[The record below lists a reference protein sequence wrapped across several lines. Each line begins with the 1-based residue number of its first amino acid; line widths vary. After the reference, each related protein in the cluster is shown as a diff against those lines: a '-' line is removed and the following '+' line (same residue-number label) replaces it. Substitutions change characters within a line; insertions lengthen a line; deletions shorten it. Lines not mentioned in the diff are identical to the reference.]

1 MYNDKKII
9 VIIPARGGSK
19 GIPRKN
25 IRLLA
30 NKPLIAYSIET
41 SLKSKYVDKVVVT
54 TDDDEIKFIAEKFG
68 ASTIKRSGNLAL
80 DDIPLDPVIYDAVKT
95 EENSCKTIFDFIITV
110 QPTSPLL
117 KTETIDETIEK
128 LHDNSNDTIISV
140 FDDRHLNWGFDD
152 KEKKYYPLYEERVNR
167 QYLPKTFKETG
178 GIFATKRE
186 FLSENSRMGEN
197 INLIELSPHESID
210 IDNYEDWWVA
220 ERLIN
225 KKRVVIKTD
234 ATNEI
239 GTGHIY
245 RGLAIASKLPNHEV
259 LFLLDEDKKLGI
271 EIIES
276 YNYPY
281 LTHKSTKNHI
291 NSKSNSN
298 SNSTNSNNTNSNS
311 INSNSTNSNH
321 TNFNSNSNIN
331 DNSINSSTFINNAN
345 GYYNND
351 LMEKIKEYD
360 PDIIINDI
368 LNTSYEYISLLK
380 RNNYFV
386 VNFEDIGDGAKVA
399 DIVFDALYEHQIPSK
414 NVYSGYKYYILKD
427 EFYFQKQKEI
437 KKNDSVNEI
446 LLTFGGTDPNDLTR
460 KTLNAVLNSKYN
472 GNITIILGLGY
483 KDKKGIKYEFNK
495 HSNIEIFENVK
506 NISEYMY
513 KADLIFTSA
522 GRTMYEIASIGVP
535 CICLCQNNRELTH
548 TFANAKNGFINLGLG
563 KDINEDEII
572 DTMENLISNTNIR
585 IEMNKRMLNIDL
597 KHGFENIM
605 NIVKNKYK
613 KHIDIISY

>member
-68 ASTIKRSGNLAL
+68 ASTIKRAGKLAL

-95 EENSCKTIFDFIITV
+95 EEKSCKTIFDFVITV

-128 LHDNSNDTIISV
+128 LYDNSNDTIISV
-140 FDDRHLNWGFDD
+140 VDDRHLNWGFDD

-197 INLIELSPHESID
+197 INLIELSHHESID

-225 KKRVVIKTD
+225 KKRVLIKTD

-291 NSKSNSN
+291 NSESNSNNSNNSN
-298 SNSTNSNNTNSNS
+298 SNS
-311 INSNSTNSNH
+311 I
-321 TNFNSNSNIN
+321 ID
-331 DNSINSSTFINNAN
+331 DNSANSSIFIDNKDD
-345 GYYNND
+345 GHYNDD

-360 PDIIINDI
+360 PDIVINDI

-380 RNNYFV
+380 KNNYFV

-437 KKNDSVNEI
+437 KKHDSVNEI

-460 KTLNAVLNSKYN
+460 KTLNAILNSKYK
-472 GNITIILGLGY
+472 GIITIILGLGY
-483 KDKKGIKYEFNK
+483 KDKKGIKKEFNK
-495 HSNIEIFENVK
+495 HSNVEIFENVK

-563 KDINEDEII
+563 KDINEEKII
-572 DTMENLISNTNIR
+572 GTMENLINNTNIR

-613 KHIDIISY
+613 KHIDIISYSY

>member
-68 ASTIKRSGNLAL
+68 ASTIKRSGKLAL

-95 EENSCKTIFDFIITV
+95 EEKPCKTIFDFIITV

-128 LHDNSNDTIISV
+128 LYDNSNDTIISV
-140 FDDRHLNWGFDD
+140 VDDRHLNWGFDD

-197 INLIELSPHESID
+197 INLIELNPHESID

-225 KKRVVIKTD
+225 KKRVLIKTD

-291 NSKSNSN
+291 NSESNSSNSN
-298 SNSTNSNNTNSNS
+298 
-311 INSNSTNSNH
+311 
-321 TNFNSNSNIN
+321 NFNSNSNSNI
-331 DNSINSSTFINNAN
+331 DNSINSSIFIDNKDD
-345 GYYNND
+345 GHYNDD

-360 PDIIINDI
+360 PDIVINDI

-380 RNNYFV
+380 KNNYFV

-437 KKNDSVNEI
+437 KKHDSVNEI

-460 KTLNAVLNSKYN
+460 KTLNAILNSKYK
-472 GNITIILGLGY
+472 GIITIILGLGY
-483 KDKKGIKYEFNK
+483 KDKKRIKNEFNK
-495 HSNIEIFENVK
+495 HSNVEIFENVK

-563 KDINEDEII
+563 KDIDEEEII
-572 DTMENLISNTNIR
+572 ATMENLINNTNIR

-613 KHIDIISY
+613 KHIDIISYSY

>member
-68 ASTIKRSGNLAL
+68 ASTIKRSGKLAL

-95 EENSCKTIFDFIITV
+95 EEKSCKTIFDFVITV

-128 LHDNSNDTIISV
+128 LSDNSNDTIISV
-140 FDDRHLNWGFDD
+140 VDDRHLNWGFDD

-291 NSKSNSN
+291 NFESDNSN
-298 SNSTNSNNTNSNS
+298 SN
-311 INSNSTNSNH
+311 
-321 TNFNSNSNIN
+321 NSNSNFNSIIE
-331 DNSINSSTFINNAN
+331 DNSINSSIDIDNKDD
-345 GYYNND
+345 GHYNND

-360 PDIIINDI
+360 PDIVINDI

-380 RNNYFV
+380 KNNYFV

-437 KKNDSVNEI
+437 KKHDSVNEI

-460 KTLNAVLNSKYN
+460 KTLNAILNSKYN
-472 GNITIILGLGY
+472 GIITIILGLGY
-483 KDKKGIKYEFNK
+483 KDKKGIKKEFNK
-495 HSNIEIFENVK
+495 HSNVEIFETVK